1 MKWARIQLMSPIA
14 MHQSGFLAR
23 FESEDEDNWLFV
35 HSQLNLIKAH
45 PQSHDEAVLNNLIY
59 NI

>member
-1 MKWARIQLMSPIA
+1 MSPIA

-23 FESEDEDNWLFV
+23 FESEDEDNWLFG